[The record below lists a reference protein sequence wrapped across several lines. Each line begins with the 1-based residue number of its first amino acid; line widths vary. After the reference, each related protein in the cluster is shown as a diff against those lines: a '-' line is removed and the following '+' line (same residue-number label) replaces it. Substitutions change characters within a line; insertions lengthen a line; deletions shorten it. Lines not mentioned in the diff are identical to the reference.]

1 MIPSGSPK
9 RPALQTTALQKKAVI
24 GNFDLKKGAMEDDDD
39 TDGGSEDAQPLGSDG
54 SDGKPNS
61 KNYEDQVHR
70 LTACNLFDFHKPK
83 MPWEKAPFHDVFG
96 KPKPLIAMP
105 QLQQCFVGLQD
116 VAQHLAPRAPDVAPP
131 TWVGVYAN
139 KRRRVQ
145 EAAVSPDDLRCK
157 SLLLLKTMIES
168 GGTRS
173 EIGRQLRQAV
183 LDGKFDKGW
192 TIIEDS
198 FGAKKTGTL
207 YKHARALWNF
217 FVWSKQWQAATEFQ
231 WTDDLV
237 YDYLCFARSHNKAP
251 THGMALL
258 QAFNFL
264 NGVSAL
270 DGYTGFSARVKG
282 LAKILFAN
290 KRTLVQARQLK
301 KCEVAALE
309 DFVLGNAENHL
320 RFIAGYC
327 LFCLMASCRHSDP
340 MFAISWCISRSG
352 RIVLLEAGTRYHKTS
367 GTGTRSTMLLPLVA
381 LGHVF
386 RQDRSWA
393 EEWMILKKDV
403 HKQDSPYVLPSWSER
418 VGAWL
423 SRPMAASEACLWLK
437 EIMQIQTGQGDDLST
452 HSLKCTL
459 LAWTTMTGVLSLEQ
473 RRTLGPHVDPAAK
486 SALTYGR
493 ENMIKLQAT
502 VAALLIRVASGDFNP
517 DAPRAA
523 LVEAELQQFLL
534 DLEDKQF
541 PMPADVPE
549 DVAESLV
556 EEDADFNAEV
566 MDVQA
571 SLCDAAPTVYLEA
584 DKVAGRAMQHLISGV
599 IHVLGPESKFLCGR
613 PVSKAYCHLE
623 SGVTLQ
629 WPLCRQCEC
638 TAGIDFVSEL
648 QS

>member
-192 TIIEDS
+192 AIIEDS

-381 LGHVF
+381 LG
-386 RQDRSWA
+386 
-393 EEWMILKKDV
+393 
-403 HKQDSPYVLPSWSER
+403 ER

>member
-1 MIPSGSPK
+1 LYIRVGFLRVIPSGSPK

-258 QAFNFL
+258 
-264 NGVSAL
+264 
-270 DGYTGFSARVKG
+270 
-282 LAKILFAN
+282 
-290 KRTLVQARQLK
+290 
-301 KCEVAALE
+301 
-309 DFVLGNAENHL
+309 
-320 RFIAGYC
+320 
-327 LFCLMASCRHSDP
+327 
-340 MFAISWCISRSG
+340 
-352 RIVLLEAGTRYHKTS
+352 
-367 GTGTRSTMLLPLVA
+367 
-381 LGHVF
+381 
-386 RQDRSWA
+386 
-393 EEWMILKKDV
+393 
-403 HKQDSPYVLPSWSER
+403 
-418 VGAWL
+418 
-423 SRPMAASEACLWLK
+423 
-437 EIMQIQTGQGDDLST
+437 
-452 HSLKCTL
+452 
-459 LAWTTMTGVLSLEQ
+459 
-473 RRTLGPHVDPAAK
+473 
-486 SALTYGR
+486 
-493 ENMIKLQAT
+493 
-502 VAALLIRVASGDFNP
+502 
-517 DAPRAA
+517 
-523 LVEAELQQFLL
+523 
-534 DLEDKQF
+534 
-541 PMPADVPE
+541 
-549 DVAESLV
+549 
-556 EEDADFNAEV
+556 
-566 MDVQA
+566 
-571 SLCDAAPTVYLEA
+571 
-584 DKVAGRAMQHLISGV
+584 
-599 IHVLGPESKFLCGR
+599 
-613 PVSKAYCHLE
+613 
-623 SGVTLQ
+623 
-629 WPLCRQCEC
+629 
-638 TAGIDFVSEL
+638 
-648 QS
+648 